1 MPEEIIRNL
10 KILKKYKYIISKQQY
25 KTLKG
30 QILKYDIIGF
40 RKGLKKIIEVKN
52 ESTNNI

>member
-1 MPEEIIRNL
+1 MPEEIVRNL

-40 RKGLKKIIEVKN
+40 RKGLKKINN
-52 ESTNNI
+52 EKAI